1 MSKFPEHIVR
11 MRKFFSTMTNENR
24 LLIIEHLL
32 DGPASVIEMAEA
44 FNTPQCNV
52 SRNAKDLYNAKLV
65 TRRKESTN
73 IIYKLSSDL
82 AESVFLAVRRELS

>member
-1 MSKFPEHIVR
+1 

-24 LLIIEHLL
+24 LQIIEHLL
-32 DGPASVIEMAEA
+32 DGPASVTDIAEA
-44 FNTPQCNV
+44 LNTHQSNV
-52 SRNAKDLYNAKLV
+52 SRNAKDLCNAKLV

-82 AESVFLAVRRELS
+82 AESIFLAVRREVS